1 MRIVHVITRLIVGGA
16 QENTLLSCRG
26 QHQRGHDVTLITG
39 PSTGPEGSLLARAS
53 SEGYRIIELPKLI
66 RAVRPITDISATR
79 RLVKLF
85 RQLSPDIIHTHS
97 SKAGILGRIAAARY
111 NFPVNPKR
119 RPARRAAI
127 VHTVHGLAFTAS
139 KSALV
144 NHAYR
149 LAEKFTAPLAH
160 RIVCVATALTEQ
172 SLAAHVGKPH
182 QYTTVYS
189 GMDTQPFL
197 DAHLTRD
204 AVRRELAIAPTDI
217 IVGTIARLFHM
228 KGHDDILAIAPGL
241 CRRFP
246 HLRFLW
252 IGDGI
257 LRHDFERRILALG
270 LSDRFIFT
278 GLVAPSRVPALTG
291 AMDILLHPSYREG
304 LARAIP
310 QGQLAGCPVIAYDVD
325 GNREGLLH
333 NQTGYMIPLS
343 DTHALSNSLAHLLEN
358 PSLRTS
364 MAAAGQTFAAA
375 RFSTEAMINSLES
388 VYAQALTLAR
398 P

>member
-1 MRIVHVITRLIVGGA
+1 MKIVHVITRLIVGGA

-39 PSTGPEGSLLARAS
+39 PSTGPEGSLVTRAAA
-53 SEGYRIIELPKLI
+53 EGYRIIELPKLV

-79 RLVKLF
+79 RLIKLY

-97 SKAGILGRIAAARY
+97 SKAGILGRIAAAKY
-111 NFPVNPKR
+111 NAKLPP
-119 RPARRAAI
+119 PRRAAI
-127 VHTVHGLAFTAS
+127 VHTIHGLAFTAS

-149 LAEKFTAPLAH
+149 LAEKFTAPLTH
-160 RIVCVATALTEQ
+160 RIVCVATAMADQ
-172 SLAAHVGKPH
+172 SLAAHVGQPH

-204 AVRRELAIAPTDI
+204 AVRRELAIAPTDV

-228 KGHDDILAIAPGL
+228 KGHDDILAIAPTL
-241 CRRFP
+241 CQRFP

-252 IGDGI
+252 VGDGI
-257 LRHDFERRILALG
+257 LRETFQRRILALG
-270 LSDRFIFT
+270 LSSRFIFT
-278 GLVAPSRVPALTG
+278 GLVPPTRVPALTG

-343 DTHALSNSLAHLLEN
+343 DTHALSTSLAHLLEN
-358 PSLRTS
+358 PSLRTT
-364 MAAAGQTFAAA
+364 MAAAGQSFAAA
-375 RFSTEAMINSLES
+375 RFSTEAMINGLES
-388 VYAQALTLAR
+388 AYAQALTLAR